1 MSLLLWVSC
10 IVRCGC
16 PVLSEAGKTH
26 EFRFVSN
33 GVRWENAWNVD
44 ACVWNNYAQAGN
56 SVVVT

>member
-1 MSLLLWVSC
+1 
-10 IVRCGC
+10 
-16 PVLSEAGKTH
+16 LSEAGKTH